1 MTFTLCL
8 SSINPLTGEAA
19 QCVTIAGP
27 DGVNTVGASKFSPQ
41 SSPQSQRPLVQ
52 TPKRPLRPPPPDSSY
67 TETVSIQ
74 EPGKFTVVFE
84 KPYAPAPKRPLRPSN
99 PDNDG
104 GSSATGSP
112 RKKVDTFQTKIV
124 PRKPFAPS
132 DVKTNPQRLT
142 GDATDLIVG
151 NKKPDRFSV
160 PRKSNMPDKPERT
173 EKFGDIENLKNRRP
187 GSLNDDIAA
196 SYAYPYVFG
205 SPYTFG
211 YQPRVIHA
219 PIW

>member
-1 MTFTLCL
+1 M
-8 SSINPLTGEAA
+8 SSINPLTGEAG
-19 QCVTIAGP
+19 QCITVAGP
-27 DGVNTVGASKFSPQ
+27 DGVNKVEPSKF
-41 SSPQSQRPLVQ
+41 SPQSQRPLVQ
-52 TPKRPLRPPPPDSSY
+52 TPKRPLRPPMYPPESSY
-67 TETVSIQ
+67 ESVSVQ
-74 EPGKFTVVFE
+74 EPGKFTVVP
-84 KPYAPAPKRPLRPSN
+84 PYPGVIGESLDC
-99 PDNDG
+99 PDCHHEHHDL
-104 GSSATGSP
+104 P

-132 DVKTNPQRLT
+132 KVKTNPQRLT

-160 PRKSNMPDKPERT
+160 PRKSNTPDKPERT
-173 EKFGDIENLKNRRP
+173 EKFNDGDLKNRRP
-187 GSLNDDIAA
+187 GSPNDDIAA

>member
-19 QCVTIAGP
+19 QCITVAGF
-27 DGVNTVGASKFSPQ
+27 DDVNMVGLSKFSPQ
-41 SSPQSQRPLVQ
+41 SQRPMY
-52 TPKRPLRPPPPDSSY
+52 PPESSY
-67 TETVSIQ
+67 ESVSVQ
-74 EPGKFTVVFE
+74 EPGKFTVVP
-84 KPYAPAPKRPLRPSN
+84 PYPGVIGESLDC
-99 PDNDG
+99 PDCHHEHHDL
-104 GSSATGSP
+104 P

-205 SPYTFG
+205 SPYAFG

>member
-1 MTFTLCL
+1 M

-19 QCVTIAGP
+19 HCITVEGP
-27 DGVNTVGASKFSPQ
+27 DGVNIEGPSKFSPQ
-41 SSPQSQRPLVQ
+41 TEIIDDRFY
-52 TPKRPLRPPPPDSSY
+52 PKRPLRPPPPDSSY

-124 PRKPFAPS
+124 PRK
-132 DVKTNPQRLT
+132 
-142 GDATDLIVG
+142 
-151 NKKPDRFSV
+151 
-160 PRKSNMPDKPERT
+160 
-173 EKFGDIENLKNRRP
+173 
-187 GSLNDDIAA
+187 
-196 SYAYPYVFG
+196 
-205 SPYTFG
+205 
-211 YQPRVIHA
+211 
-219 PIW
+219 

>member
-1 MTFTLCL
+1 M

-19 QCVTIAGP
+19 HCITVEGP
-27 DGVNTVGASKFSPQ
+27 DGVNIEGPSKFSPQ
-41 SSPQSQRPLVQ
+41 
-52 TPKRPLRPPPPDSSY
+52 
-67 TETVSIQ
+67 TEIIDDRH
-74 EPGKFTVVFE
+74 EHHD
-84 KPYAPAPKRPLRPSN
+84 L
-99 PDNDG
+99 
-104 GSSATGSP
+104 P